1 MSEKIVQ
8 LNEEVIKGQLKELV
22 RGSVEETLNELLEKV
37 PTWTQAE
44 LQALSDQQLNEELY
58 FIIDLSDSG
67 WDSNTL
73 SKYSRE
79 VISTILA
86 QHPQFA
92 YGSFR
97 SSEKLRNGRQ
107 RIELQPGNYPD
118 KKTCAY
124 VWVVL
129 IGYWAMKEEARK
141 IG

>member
-1 MSEKIVQ
+1 MSEKNVQ
-8 LNEEVIKGQLKELV
+8 LNEEIIKGQLKELV

-79 VISTILA
+79 VISTIVA

-92 YGSFR
+92 YDSFR
-97 SSEKLRNGRQ
+97 SGEKLCNGRQ

-118 KKTCAY
+118 KKPAPMCGWCSSDT
-124 VWVVL
+124 
-129 IGYWAMKEEARK
+129 GP
-141 IG
+141 